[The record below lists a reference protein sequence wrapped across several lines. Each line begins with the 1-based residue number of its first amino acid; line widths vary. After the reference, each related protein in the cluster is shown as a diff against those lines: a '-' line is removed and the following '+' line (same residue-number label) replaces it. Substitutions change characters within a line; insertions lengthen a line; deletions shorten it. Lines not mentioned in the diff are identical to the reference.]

1 MRALIVIDVEVEDG
15 QRPGTR
21 YARLEW
27 VARSVARFVG
37 FQRRIGRVNTV
48 EVHPGEVTAS
58 LPAVPL
64 MRISGETDIE
74 QGVAK

>member
-15 QRPGTR
+15 KRPGTR

-27 VARSVARFVG
+27 VAESVARFVG
-37 FQRRIGRVNTV
+37 FQKRIRTVNIV
-48 EVHPGEVTAS
+48 EVHPGEATAAM
-58 LPAVPL
+58 PAVPL

-74 QGVAK
+74 EAVAK